1 MSENGQWVG
10 CCGSI
15 HVRQRLG
22 VRGSWGCYNCCEF
35 EESLK
40 MVVTADVYL
49 PPEEELTVQEV
60 NLSGPALRA
69 GAFHYGKYC
78 EFENN
83 VRVLMFFQ

>member
-1 MSENGQWVG
+1 
-10 CCGSI
+10 
-15 HVRQRLG
+15 
-22 VRGSWGCYNCCEF
+22 
-35 EESLK
+35 

-69 GAFHYGKYC
+69 GAFHYGKFC

>member
-1 MSENGQWVG
+1 
-10 CCGSI
+10 
-15 HVRQRLG
+15 
-22 VRGSWGCYNCCEF
+22 
-35 EESLK
+35 

-69 GAFHYGKYC
+69 GAFQYGKYC

-83 VRVLMFFQ
+83 VRVIIFSCRRTFMLHIACFHQLLSIENGYLYDILSGRALAF

>member
-1 MSENGQWVG
+1 
-10 CCGSI
+10 
-15 HVRQRLG
+15 
-22 VRGSWGCYNCCEF
+22 
-35 EESLK
+35 

-83 VRVLMFFQ
+83 VRVLCSYRRRNIYATYCLFPPVVKYRKRVLV

>member
-1 MSENGQWVG
+1 
-10 CCGSI
+10 
-15 HVRQRLG
+15 
-22 VRGSWGCYNCCEF
+22 
-35 EESLK
+35 

-83 VRVLMFFQ
+83 VRVLMFFQQTNIYVTYCLFPPVQYRKRILV

>member
-1 MSENGQWVG
+1 
-10 CCGSI
+10 
-15 HVRQRLG
+15 
-22 VRGSWGCYNCCEF
+22 
-35 EESLK
+35 

-78 EFENN
+78 EFQNN
-83 VRVLMFFQ
+83 VRFFTSQMIIFLSRGMLCVIRVTVRCHKHILL